1 MIPITTN
8 HTDTDIPQIPHTV
21 TITDTDSWRLLHTV
35 NSFYTDSGYGYIG
48 SYEVSEIQKEQSE
61 LRLIKALGGL

>member
-21 TITDTDSWRLLHTV
+21 TITDTDSWRLLHSV
-35 NSFYTDSGYGYIG
+35 DSFYTDTGYRYIG
-48 SYEVSEIQKEQSE
+48 SYQVSVK
-61 LRLIKALGGL
+61 LYW